1 MEILKIAGLGLCAVI
16 LITIVKNHK
25 PELGMPTAMACSL
38 LLLYFLIDS
47 MKYAVAYV
55 AGIYD
60 GLETGKT
67 YLPIILKI
75 LAIAYITEFT
85 TQLCKDAGESAIASK
100 IELGGKIMIFCVAIP
115 VFTSML
121 SLVEQM
127 L

>member
-1 MEILKIAGLGLCAVI
+1 MEILKIAGLGFCAVI
-16 LITIVKNHK
+16 LIAIVKNHK
-25 PELGMPTAMACSL
+25 PELGILTAMACSI

-47 MKYAVAYV
+47 MKYAVAYI

-100 IELGGKIMIFCVAIP
+100 IEFGGKIMIFCVAIP
-115 VFTSML
+115 VFTSIL
-121 SLVEQM
+121 NLVEQM

>member
-25 PELGMPTAMACSL
+25 PELGMLTAMACSL

-47 MKYAVAYV
+47 MKYAVAYIT
-55 AGIYD
+55 GIYD

-115 VFTSML
+115 VFTSIL
-121 SLVEQM
+121 NLVEQM